1 MAGIVD
7 LRFLCEDMDDSSFV
21 NRSHTHVLQNT
32 TLFTSL
38 FHMVGGVN

>member
-7 LRFLCEDMDDSSFV
+7 LRFLWEDMDYSSFV

-32 TLFTSL
+32 ALT
-38 FHMVGGVN
+38 V